1 MYLHSQSVA
10 LFVNATLGFEVVQSL
25 PVWIFPQPIE
35 HWLWHQSKRGLGM
48 GRQWW
53 PDCLCMCACQILP
66 QIIAAPIVIID
77 QCWSVPYVSGQ
88 IDKGKQWDIAC
99 PSSHVCHWRGEYESG
114 RLLPCHSF
122 LWITTSPPTPSSS
135 YPILSC
141 AERLIWCIL
150 DSWWYLVLK
159 LYEHN
164 CLALFVKVFYEVI

>member
-1 MYLHSQSVA
+1 MTSACHSHSQSVA
-10 LFVNATLGFEVVQSL
+10 LFVNATLGSEVVQSL

-48 GRQWW
+48 GRQRW
-53 PDCLCMCACQILP
+53 PDWLSMCACQILP

-77 QCWSVPYVSGQ
+77 QCLSVPYVSGQ
-88 IDKGKQWDIAC
+88 IDKGNQLDIAC
-99 PSSHVCHWRGEYESG
+99 PSSHVCHWRGEYEIWSIVA
-114 RLLPCHSF
+114 LSQLPLNNH
-122 LWITTSPPTPSSS
+122 LTS

-141 AERLIWCIL
+141 AGRLIWYIL

-164 CLALFVKVFYEVI
+164 CLALFAKVFYGVI